1 MPTSSDRPTPLPGPR
16 PTQKRTPLSRERALH
31 AAVELADDEGIDAV
45 TMRKLAQALGV
56 EAMSLYHHVAN
67 KSDILDGMVDLVFSE
82 IDLPDEGADWTV
94 AMTDRSRSVRAALL
108 RHRWAIGLME
118 SRKSPG
124 PATMRHHDSVIGA
137 CRRAGFSV
145 EMTAHAFSLMDSY
158 IYGFVLQEVG
168 LPFDDGDDLGELIDS
183 IMPQDMAEVYPHFA
197 ELTSEFILRPGYSYS
212 DEFEFGLRLILD
224 ALDAERSTAP

>member
-1 MPTSSDRPTPLPGPR
+1 MPTPSARSDPKTP
-16 PTQKRTPLSRERALH
+16 RTPLSRERAMS
-31 AAVELADDEGIDAV
+31 AAVELADDKGIDAV

-56 EAMSLYHHVAN
+56 EAMSLYHHVAS

-82 IDLPDEGADWTV
+82 IDLPDEEADWTD

-118 SRKSPG
+118 SRTSPG
-124 PATMRHHDSVIGA
+124 PATMRHHDAVIGA

-168 LPFDDGDDLGELIDS
+168 LPFTDGDDLGDLIDS
-183 IMPQDMAEVYPHFA
+183 IMPPEMAETYPHFA
-197 ELTSEFILRPGYSYS
+197 ELASEFVLRPGYSYS
-212 DEFEFGLRLILD
+212 DEFEFGLRLILETLE
-224 ALDAERSTAP
+224 ARRSTAR

>member
-1 MPTSSDRPTPLPGPR
+1 MPTTSTRATPKTP
-16 PTQKRTPLSRERALH
+16 RTPLSRERALH
-31 AAVELADDEGIDAV
+31 AAVELADSEGIDAV

-82 IDLPDEGADWTV
+82 IDLPDETADWTV
-94 AMTDRSRSVRAALL
+94 AMAERSRSVRAALL

-118 SRKSPG
+118 SRTSPG
-124 PATMRHHDSVIGA
+124 PATMRHHDAVIGA

-183 IMPQDMAEVYPHFA
+183 IMPPDMAEAYPHFA
-197 ELTSEFILRPGYSYS
+197 ELASEFVLRPGYSYS

-224 ALDAERSTAP
+224 TLDAARSTPFA